1 MSSQV
6 TLLSIVLLPPW
17 GVYLMTGLGP
27 KLCIATALT
36 ILGWVPGI
44 AYGLYIYSI
53 SQKGVDEARIER
65 TKRKY
70 KIGKYAATV
79 QGRAPVI
86 PEVSVAPLSPVD
98 GAVLERQERVS
109 VQTETETVVEGGV
122 SPMTVQAVP
131 AVEPVPDVTPDTE
144 TSTVAPIDVVDEV
157 NAVDPAV
164 ETTAPSVAEPR
175 KSTDLTKTPTADS
188 KASTAKPKPKS
199 NGYFSIFKKPRS
211 K

>member
-131 AVEPVPDVTPDTE
+131 AVEPVTDVTPAE
-144 TSTVAPIDVVDEV
+144 TSTVAPVVDEV
-157 NAVDPAV
+157 NAVEPVV
-164 ETTAPSVAEPR
+164 ETTAPSAAEPR
-175 KSTDLTKTPTADS
+175 KSSDLTKTPTVGS
-188 KASTAKPKPKS
+188 RASTAKPKPKS